1 MKTRGRLLGLLGCL
15 ALVAGG
21 CVTEEPARSGRTPPP
36 NPKAASQLPSGP
48 VASPSLSAQRSTA
61 RLRLQIRPLGS
72 VPYDGQVLPLVS
84 PDARFLAT
92 QSGMAP
98 SWEILLAAPGE
109 RSVPSSRPL
118 VYDITQQPMVEVS
131 PSQPLPQGVI
141 LGRSCDTAGYLV
153 ECPRPDGSRWI
164 GKADWITGN
173 IGWAASDTMVN
184 AHATLTQD
192 GSVVWSRRT
201 VSGENAR
208 FDLMVKSSGGV
219 TRLSDPDWSF
229 MFPTVGDD
237 PGLIFA
243 FAVGRNSMD
252 LIAVRLDTQ
261 NGPPRFGA
269 VVSRRVFARQAD
281 VALAYQAIASAQ
293 TPPPTPAKPP
303 VGLVFYNPSV
313 GRMSEWE
320 AKSGAVALLPE
331 ESVAA
336 VRSSLLEEGGF
347 FVTTAKGLVFAPDLV
362 GPAIKADGTPNTRP
376 LPAPLFDV
384 PNVARATL
392 NPEAPIIMVGPLRD
406 AAAPRLAVIAATAAP
421 AEPKSPSSQSTPK

>member
-1 MKTRGRLLGLLGCL
+1 
-15 ALVAGG
+15 
-21 CVTEEPARSGRTPPP
+21 
-36 NPKAASQLPSGP
+36 
-48 VASPSLSAQRSTA
+48 
-61 RLRLQIRPLGS
+61 
-72 VPYDGQVLPLVS
+72 
-84 PDARFLAT
+84 
-92 QSGMAP
+92 
-98 SWEILLAAPGE
+98 
-109 RSVPSSRPL
+109 
-118 VYDITQQPMVEVS
+118 
-131 PSQPLPQGVI
+131 
-141 LGRSCDTAGYLV
+141 
-153 ECPRPDGSRWI
+153 
-164 GKADWITGN
+164 
-173 IGWAASDTMVN
+173 
-184 AHATLTQD
+184 
-192 GSVVWSRRT
+192 
-201 VSGENAR
+201 
-208 FDLMVKSSGGV
+208 
-219 TRLSDPDWSF
+219 

-392 NPEAPIIMVGPLRD
+392 NPDAPIIMVGPLRD

-421 AEPKSPSSQSTPK
+421 AEPKSPPSQSTPK